1 MDRKELEEYR
11 NLVLRYLE
19 EHETYRELLLQFS
32 SVGQLEIGKPIP
44 SPKRMFDA
52 AAYKEIT
59 DLERKLNKLR
69 KEMVQAE
76 KRYYE
81 ASHRQ

>member
-1 MDRKELEEYR
+1 MDKKELEEYR
-11 NLVLRYLE
+11 NLVVRYLE
-19 EHETYRELLLQFS
+19 EHERYKELLLQFS

-52 AAYKEIT
+52 ASYKEIRDT
-59 DLERKLNKLR
+59 ERKLDKLR
-69 KEMVQAE
+69 KEMIGAE

-81 ASHRQ
+81 AYHKK

>member
-11 NLVLRYLE
+11 KLVVRYLE
-19 EHETYRELLLQFS
+19 EHEKYKEMLLQFS
-32 SVGQLEIGKPIP
+32 SIGQLEMGKPIP
-44 SPKRMFDA
+44 SPKRIFDD

-59 DLERKLNKLR
+59 ELERKLDKLR
-69 KEMVQAE
+69 KEMIQAE

-81 ASHRQ
+81 DYHKK

>member
-11 NLVLRYLE
+11 KLVVRYLE
-19 EHETYRELLLQFS
+19 EHEKYKELLLQFS

-52 AAYKEIT
+52 ASYKEIRDT
-59 DLERKLNKLR
+59 ERKLDKLR
-69 KEMVQAE
+69 KEMIEAE

-81 ASHRQ
+81 AYRKK

>member
-11 NLVLRYLE
+11 NLVVRYLE
-19 EHETYRELLLQFS
+19 EQEKYRELLLQFS

-44 SPKRMFDA
+44 SPKRILDA

-59 DLERKLNKLR
+59 DLERKLDKLR
-69 KEMVQAE
+69 KEMIQAE

-81 ASHRQ
+81 AHQRQ

>member
-11 NLVLRYLE
+11 KLVVRYLE
-19 EHETYRELLLQFS
+19 GHEKYEELLLQFS

-59 DLERKLNKLR
+59 DLERKLDKLR
-69 KEMVQAE
+69 KEMIKAE

-81 ASHRQ
+81 AYHR

>member
-19 EHETYRELLLQFS
+19 EHGKYKELLLQFS

-44 SPKRMFDA
+44 SPKRILDA
-52 AAYKEIT
+52 AAYEEIT

-76 KRYYE
+76 ERYYE
-81 ASHRQ
+81 ASHKQ

>member
-11 NLVLRYLE
+11 NLVVRYLE
-19 EHETYRELLLQFS
+19 EHEKYKELLLQFS

-44 SPKRMFDA
+44 SPKRIFDA

-59 DLERKLNKLR
+59 ERERKLDKLR
-69 KEMVQAE
+69 KQMIQAE

-81 ASHRQ
+81 AYHKQ

>member
-19 EHETYRELLLQFS
+19 EHNKYKELLLQFS
-32 SVGQLEIGKPIP
+32 SIGQLEIGKPVP
-44 SPKRMFDA
+44 SPKRIFDA

-59 DLERKLNKLR
+59 DLERKLSKLR
-69 KEMVQAE
+69 KGMIAAE

-81 ASHRQ
+81 AYHGQ

>member
-11 NLVLRYLE
+11 NLVVRYLE
-19 EHETYRELLLQFS
+19 EHEKYKELLLQFS

-44 SPKRMFDA
+44 SPKRIFDA
-52 AAYKEIT
+52 AAYREIT
-59 DLERKLNKLR
+59 DVERKLNKLR
-69 KEMVQAE
+69 KEMIAAE

-81 ASHRQ
+81 AYHKQ

>member
-19 EHETYRELLLQFS
+19 EHERYKELLLQFS

-44 SPKRMFDA
+44 SPKRILDA

-59 DLERKLNKLR
+59 DVERKLGKLR
-69 KEMVQAE
+69 REMIEAE
-76 KRYYE
+76 KRYYQ
-81 ASHRQ
+81 ASHKQ

>member
-11 NLVLRYLE
+11 KLVVRYLE
-19 EHETYRELLLQFS
+19 EHEKYKELLLQFS

-44 SPKRMFDA
+44 SPKRILDA

-59 DLERKLNKLR
+59 DVERKLNKLR
-69 KEMVQAE
+69 KEMIATE

>member
-1 MDRKELEEYR
+1 MERKELEEYR
-11 NLVLRYLE
+11 KLVVRYLE
-19 EHETYRELLLQFS
+19 EHEKYKELLLQFS
-32 SVGQLEIGKPIP
+32 SVGQLEIGEPIP
-44 SPKRMFDA
+44 SPKRIFDA

-59 DLERKLNKLR
+59 DLEKKLNKLR
-69 KEMVQAE
+69 KEMIEAE

>member
-19 EHETYRELLLQFS
+19 EHDRYKELLLQFS

-44 SPKRMFDA
+44 SPKRIFDA
-52 AAYKEIT
+52 AAYKELT
-59 DLERKLNKLR
+59 DMEQKLNKLR

-81 ASHRQ
+81 ASHRP

>member
-19 EHETYRELLLQFS
+19 EHERYKELLLQFS

-52 AAYKEIT
+52 AAYKEVT
-59 DLERKLNKLR
+59 DLERKLSKLR

-76 KRYYE
+76 TRYYE
-81 ASHRQ
+81 AGHR

>member
-1 MDRKELEEYR
+1 MNRKELEEYR
-11 NLVLRYLE
+11 NLVVRYLG
-19 EHETYRELLLQFS
+19 EHEKYKELLLQFS

-44 SPKRMFDA
+44 SPKRIFDA

-59 DLERKLNKLR
+59 DVERKLDKLR
-69 KEMVQAE
+69 KEMIQAE

-81 ASHRQ
+81 AYHRQ

>member
-11 NLVLRYLE
+11 NLVVRYLE
-19 EHETYRELLLQFS
+19 EHEKYKELLLQFS

-44 SPKRMFDA
+44 SPKRIFDA
-52 AAYKEIT
+52 ASYKEIRDT
-59 DLERKLNKLR
+59 ERKLDKLR
-69 KEMVQAE
+69 KEMIEAE

-81 ASHRQ
+81 ACHK

>member
-19 EHETYRELLLQFS
+19 EHERYKELLLQFS

-44 SPKRMFDA
+44 SPKRIFDA
-52 AAYKEIT
+52 AAYKEVT
-59 DLERKLNKLR
+59 DVERRLDKLR
-69 KEMVQAE
+69 KEMTQAE

-81 ASHRQ
+81 AYHRQ

>member
-1 MDRKELEEYR
+1 MERKELEEYR
-11 NLVLRYLE
+11 NLVVRYLE
-19 EHETYRELLLQFS
+19 EHEKYKELLLQFS

-44 SPKRMFDA
+44 SPKRIFDA

-59 DLERKLNKLR
+59 DLEKKLDKLR
-69 KEMVQAE
+69 KEMIQAE

-81 ASHRQ
+81 AYHR

>member
-44 SPKRMFDA
+44 SPKRILDA

-76 KRYYE
+76 KQYYE
-81 ASHRQ
+81 APHKQ

>member
-11 NLVLRYLE
+11 KLVVRYLE
-19 EHETYRELLLQFS
+19 EHEKYKGLLLQFS

-44 SPKRMFDA
+44 SPKRIFDA

-59 DLERKLNKLR
+59 DLERKLDKLR
-69 KEMVQAE
+69 KEMAKAE
-76 KRYYE
+76 KLYYE
-81 ASHRQ
+81 ASHKQ

>member
-11 NLVLRYLE
+11 KLVVRYLE
-19 EHETYRELLLQFS
+19 EHEKYKELLLQFS

-59 DLERKLNKLR
+59 DVERKLNKLR
-69 KEMVQAE
+69 KEMIEAE

-81 ASHRQ
+81 AYHRQ

>member
-19 EHETYRELLLQFS
+19 EHEKYKELLLQFS

-44 SPKRMFDA
+44 SPKRIFDA
-52 AAYKEIT
+52 AAHKEIT
-59 DLERKLNKLR
+59 NLERKLDKLR
-69 KEMVQAE
+69 KEMIEAE

>member
-11 NLVLRYLE
+11 KLVVRYLE
-19 EHETYRELLLQFS
+19 EHEKYKELLLQFS
-32 SVGQLEIGKPIP
+32 SFGQLEIGKPIP

-52 AAYKEIT
+52 ASYKEIRDT
-59 DLERKLNKLR
+59 ERKLHKLR
-69 KEMVQAE
+69 KEMIEAE

-81 ASHRQ
+81 AYHKK

>member
-11 NLVLRYLE
+11 NLVVRYLE
-19 EHETYRELLLQFS
+19 EHERYKELLLQFS

-44 SPKRMFDA
+44 SPKRIFDA

-59 DLERKLNKLR
+59 DLEKKLDKLR
-69 KEMVQAE
+69 KEMIQAE

-81 ASHRQ
+81 ASHR